1 MRNSNIECARFL
13 SMAMI
18 IVLHLT
24 GFGIINHYLFTAVSL
39 EGLSLILIR
48 TLVGYGVNLFIFISG
63 YYRIR
68 LSWRSVSKLYFY
80 VVFYQLLL
88 LGIGMY
94 IMNFEMG
101 GVISCF
107 FPFSHARYWFI
118 QSYFMLMLL
127 SPILNAAIE
136 HVNWK
141 MVLIP
146 MAILVFYFGLLF
158 RNPIDDNGFGYFNMV
173 FVYCIAGYVSKCRMR
188 RTIFYVRLWA
198 LALIF
203 EFAVLYCRY
212 FYNSPLG
219 DSYNNPLNIA
229 CAALLFMIFASLTP
243 RSNKWINHCALSVFA
258 MYLIH
263 SSSCIAPYLY
273 NFITKQFE
281 HYGLGFSIVMVLGLL
296 CSIAVGSI
304 VVDQVRIYMQQQTFN
319 VIEKIC
325 ATRKR

>member
-1 MRNSNIECARFL
+1 
-13 SMAMI
+13 
-18 IVLHLT
+18 
-24 GFGIINHYLFTAVSL
+24 
-39 EGLSLILIR
+39 
-48 TLVGYGVNLFIFISG
+48 
-63 YYRIR
+63 
-68 LSWRSVSKLYFY
+68 
-80 VVFYQLLL
+80 
-88 LGIGMY
+88 
-94 IMNFEMG
+94 
-101 GVISCF
+101 
-107 FPFSHARYWFI
+107 
-118 QSYFMLMLL
+118 
-127 SPILNAAIE
+127 
-136 HVNWK
+136 
-141 MVLIP
+141 
-146 MAILVFYFGLLF
+146 
-158 RNPIDDNGFGYFNMV
+158 
-173 FVYCIAGYVSKCRMR
+173 MR
-188 RTIFYVRLWA
+188 RTIFYVRLWV
-198 LALIF
+198 LALIL

-229 CAALLFMIFASLTP
+229 CAALLFMIFASLPP

-281 HYGLGFSIVMVLGLL
+281 RYDLGFSIVMVLGLL